1 MKRAIAISLAVIG
14 GITYAVAAH
23 DYVLLQAVAA
33 GLGVLSLVVLLAA
46 AAEPSAAL
54 LVADTIEAV
63 AGWAVRLL
71 RRQATARTAG
81 KAAYSK
87 AWAEGK

>member
-1 MKRAIAISLAVIG
+1 MLTTI
-14 GITYAVAAH
+14 
-23 DYVLLQAVAA
+23 AA
-33 GLGVLSLVVLLAA
+33 GLGVLSIFVLLVA

-81 KAAYSK
+81 KQAYSK